1 MIVGWGNVGNERAEG
16 VEWSTMTFFNL
27 AFHIFLNLMH
37 WHMTRTFDK
46 CLYILSPSTLYE
58 FAHSIELGKLCC
70 IVGIIGRTRTQAIA
84 QRNGNIIFSADVAD
98 VIEMFVE
105 ETLLLMH
112 LAPLRDDAATTA
124 HDACQTSIGKMDI
137 L

>member
-1 MIVGWGNVGNERAEG
+1 MIVGRCNIGNERTEG
-16 VEWSTMTFFNL
+16 VERSTMAFFNL

-37 WHMTRTFDK
+37 WYMARTFDK
-46 CLYILSPSTLYE
+46 CLYILSPSTLNE
-58 FAHSIELGKLCC
+58 FAHSIKLGKLCC
-70 IVGIIGRTRTQAIA
+70 IVGIIGRTWTQAVA

-112 LAPLRDDAATTA
+112 LAPLRDDATTTA